1 MATLVIDVADLDTVK
16 ASLRAAFRGE
26 PQGFRYTFHS
36 EEAILTTLNPNR
48 WGILK
53 ALTGAGP
60 LGMNEIARR
69 VGRDVDSF
77 HADAE
82 TMVKCGLIDR
92 SDDGKLHL
100 PYDEVRVSLVC
111 QAAA

>member
-1 MATLVIDVADLDTVK
+1 MTTLIIDVADLDAVK

-26 PQGFRYTFHS
+26 PQGCRYTFHS
-36 EEAILTTLNPNR
+36 EEAILAMLTPNR
-48 WGILK
+48 WRILK

-60 LGMNEIARR
+60 LELGQRARR
-69 VGRDVDSF
+69 VGRDRDSV

-92 SDDGKLHL
+92 SDDAKLHL
-100 PYDEVRVSLVC
+100 PYDEVHVSLVC